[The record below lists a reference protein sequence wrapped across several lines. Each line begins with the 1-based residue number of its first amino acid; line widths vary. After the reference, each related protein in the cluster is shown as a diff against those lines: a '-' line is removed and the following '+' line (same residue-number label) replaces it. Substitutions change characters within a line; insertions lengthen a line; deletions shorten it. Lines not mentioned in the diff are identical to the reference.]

1 MEKLEIIGRII
12 RTEDAK
18 VLKQIENLLLSAEAL
33 NEEQSAPQKE
43 KTYRIKG
50 EDGTV
55 FELADNFASLK
66 TFKSGKQLAAEDR
79 SLRAV
84 TRGYLEMLITNA
96 GRFVERSEIE
106 KHIQIRKETESA
118 SRISGK
124 TRIYDAF
131 RYTTGQGKKKTYTT
145 LPVYDLIESVE
156 GWDPEYRI
164 PEDRVEIVTP
174 KKSSKHPSRQ

>member
-1 MEKLEIIGRII
+1 MDKLEIIGRII
-12 RTEDAK
+12 RTEDAQI
-18 VLKQIENLLLSAEAL
+18 LKQIEDLLLSAEAL
-33 NEEQSAPQKE
+33 SKEQSAPQKA

-50 EDGTV
+50 EGGFV

-66 TFKSGKQLAAEDR
+66 TFKNGKHLTAEDH

-96 GRFVERSEIE
+96 GRFVKRSDIE
-106 KHIQIRKETESA
+106 KHIRVRTETESA
-118 SRISGK
+118 ARISGK

-131 RYTTGQGKKKTYTT
+131 RYTTNQGRKKAYTT

-164 PEDRVEIVTP
+164 PADRVEIVTP
-174 KKSSKHPSRQ
+174 KKASKHPSRQ

>member
-1 MEKLEIIGRII
+1 MDKLEMIERII

-18 VLKQIENLLLSAEAL
+18 VLKQIEVLLLSTEAR
-33 NEEQSAPQKE
+33 NIEQPQRGNE
-43 KTYRIKG
+43 KTYRVRG
-50 EDGTV
+50 EDGVV
-55 FELADNFASLK
+55 FELSDNFALIKS
-66 TFKSGKQLAAEDR
+66 FKNGKHLAAEDH

-96 GRFVERSEIE
+96 GRFVKRSEIE
-106 KHIQIRKETESA
+106 KHIQLRKETESA

-131 RYTTGQGKKKTYTT
+131 RYTTGQGKKKNYTT
-145 LPVYDLIESVE
+145 LPVYDLIETVD

-174 KKSSKHPSRQ
+174 KKASKHPSRQ

>member
-1 MEKLEIIGRII
+1 MTQVEIMR
-12 RTEDAK
+12 RVCDATPE
-18 VLKQIENLLLSAEAL
+18 QIKAIETILSGSHPRNISIDQNLNS
-33 NEEQSAPQKE
+33 
-43 KTYRIKG
+43 YRIKRKNG
-50 EDGTV
+50 LA
-55 FELADNFASLK
+55 FEVSENFASLK
-66 TFKSGKQLAAEDR
+66 TFKNGKHLAAEDH

-96 GRFVERSEIE
+96 GRFVKRSDIE
-106 KHIQIRKETESA
+106 KHIRVRSETESA

-124 TRIYDAF
+124 TRIYDVF

-164 PEDRVEIVTP
+164 PADRVEIVTP
-174 KKSSKHPSRQ
+174 KKASKQPSRQ

>member
-1 MEKLEIIGRII
+1 MEKLEIIGRIV

-50 EDGTV
+50 ENGFI
-55 FELADNFASLK
+55 FELTDNFATLK
-66 TFKSGKQLAAEDR
+66 TFKNGKHLTAEDL

-96 GRFVERSEIE
+96 GRFVKRSEIE
-106 KHIQIRKETESA
+106 KHIRVRSETESA

-124 TRIYDAF
+124 TRIYDVF
-131 RYTTGQGKKKTYTT
+131 RYTTGQGRKKSYTT
-145 LPVYDLIESVE
+145 LPVYDLIETVD
-156 GWDPEYRI
+156 GWDPEYRVPAERI
-164 PEDRVEIVTP
+164 EVLAH
-174 KKSSKHPSRQ
+174 KNASQCLSRQ